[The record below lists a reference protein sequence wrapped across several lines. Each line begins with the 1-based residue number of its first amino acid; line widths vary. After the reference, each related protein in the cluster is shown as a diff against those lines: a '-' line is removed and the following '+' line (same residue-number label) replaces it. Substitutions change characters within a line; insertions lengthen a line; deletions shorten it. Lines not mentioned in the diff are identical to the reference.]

1 MVDRKVKKNQ
11 KPKPT
16 PPEALYQV
24 LVYLLYH
31 NIRYPNIFQKNV
43 LSCTCTSILTVRI
56 MDLFVNT
63 ALVTTLLLFIV
74 HYWFVFSTQDPSTI
88 EHEMEIE
95 VDKPKRSSKKNGGPD
110 VVPPSSEG
118 VSG

>member
-1 MVDRKVKKNQ
+1 
-11 KPKPT
+11 
-16 PPEALYQV
+16 
-24 LVYLLYH
+24 
-31 NIRYPNIFQKNV
+31 
-43 LSCTCTSILTVRI
+43 

-88 EHEMEIE
+88 EHETAASGDTYAV

-118 VSG
+118 VSGAVSSSMQLLFSVVYMYLECVCAC